1 MAVYVGGTGDANKL
15 EDYEEGTW
23 TPSVAGNGSGT
34 YTQRNGWYTKT
45 GQTVNIYFYIDI
57 ASANYG
63 GGSYFNMYGLPFT
76 STGNTCGSFM
86 SKNHTTNNNRWF
98 VLYIADGDNHLQSYG
113 SEANANWERLA
124 ADSTFHMIG
133 HISYRTNS

>member
-1 MAVYVGGTGDANKL
+1 MALYVGGTGSANKL

-57 ASANYG
+57 ANANYG

-76 STGNTCGSFM
+76 ATGNTCGSFM

-113 SEANANWERLA
+113 SEANANWERLGS
-124 ADSTFHMIG
+124 DHTFHMIG

>member
-57 ASANYG
+57 SSANYG

>member
-1 MAVYVGGTGDANKL
+1 MAIYIGGTGTGNKL

-23 TPSVAGNGSGT
+23 TPNVFGNNSGT
-34 YTQRNGWYTKT
+34 YSARNGWYTKI
-45 GQTVNIYFYIDI
+45 GNTVETYFYITV
-57 ASANYG
+57 SGANAG

-86 SKNHTTNNNRWF
+86 MKNHTSNNNRWF
-98 VLYIADGDNHLQSYG
+98 VLYIADGDTYLHSYG
-113 SEANANWERLA
+113 SEANANWERLG
-124 ADSTFHMIG
+124 ADGDFHMIG